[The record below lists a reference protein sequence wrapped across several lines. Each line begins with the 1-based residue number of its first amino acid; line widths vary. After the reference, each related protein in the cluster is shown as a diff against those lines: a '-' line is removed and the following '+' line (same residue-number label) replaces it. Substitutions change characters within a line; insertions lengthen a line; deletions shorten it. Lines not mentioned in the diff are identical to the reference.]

1 MCRPSVYTCSAHVWL
16 YCLVMIIHV
25 SMYAPIKCTSENA
38 SLQLPSCARPSLCWG
53 QETVEKAKLS
63 KLLIESHYTNMQ
75 RDRKDRLMRRK
86 TLEHQVPPFMC
97 LCMCWLN
104 EPLYAA
110 FGLFRGTSAQPLMR
124 ALS

>member
-1 MCRPSVYTCSAHVWL
+1 
-16 YCLVMIIHV
+16 
-25 SMYAPIKCTSENA
+25 
-38 SLQLPSCARPSLCWG
+38 
-53 QETVEKAKLS
+53 
-63 KLLIESHYTNMQ
+63 MQ

-110 FGLFRGTSAQPLMR
+110 FGLFRGTSAQPSMR
-124 ALS
+124 ALSKLMRQLFLRVQGVHGCLRKVSCVLVSADTHG